1 MIIGGSKK
9 EVINNIK
16 TNIENNELNK
26 KVEIKDPNLSE
37 EEINNY
43 INKFYRNKKSSI
55 YFIKNKIA
63 NKTVKKIAK
72 EIYPNID
79 IIGFDNHGIII
90 FKAVNVEK
98 NKVIV
103 IKQQL
108 KNTNILEMPAFKSKK
123 LKMYDKLTF
132 IRK

>member
-43 INKFYRNKKSSI
+43 INKFYRNKKVQYI
-55 YFIKNKIA
+55 LLKIR
-63 NKTVKKIAK
+63 
-72 EIYPNID
+72 
-79 IIGFDNHGIII
+79 
-90 FKAVNVEK
+90 
-98 NKVIV
+98 
-103 IKQQL
+103 L
-108 KNTNILEMPAFKSKK
+108 L
-123 LKMYDKLTF
+123 
-132 IRK
+132 IRQ

>member
-37 EEINNY
+37 EEINNC
-43 INKFYRNKKSSI
+43 INKFYRNKKSPI

-63 NKTVKKIAK
+63 NKT
-72 EIYPNID
+72 Y
-79 IIGFDNHGIII
+79 
-90 FKAVNVEK
+90 FKFFF
-98 NKVIV
+98 
-103 IKQQL
+103 
-108 KNTNILEMPAFKSKK
+108 ILFPSF
-123 LKMYDKLTF
+123 
-132 IRK
+132 

>member
-16 TNIENNELNK
+16 TKIENNELNK

-43 INKFYRNKKSSI
+43 INKFYRNKKSPI

-72 EIYPNID
+72 EIYPNIH
-79 IIGFDNHGIII
+79 II
-90 FKAVNVEK
+90 A
-98 NKVIV
+98 
-103 IKQQL
+103 
-108 KNTNILEMPAFKSKK
+108 
-123 LKMYDKLTF
+123 
-132 IRK
+132 